1 MVENSKDVARQN
13 LLQLVERVD
22 AVSHLIHSE
31 RNIREA
37 SKLGIERQIQGVRD
51 VVESDRSARRTE
63 AAATVSLIEEGRQ
76 ALLEE
81 SRAREAFEER
91 HGFDINNLSDRIE
104 ALQRS
109 SAEKDQDLSNQL
121 KMVATQCYNAVQENS
136 RTVAQVRSG
145 AESAQIEAGSRLLNL
160 EDRATSLEARV
171 MEEKSWQGQS
181 FDRMHEK
188 YEKLTHAVEQIR
200 LSERG

>member
-81 SRAREAFEER
+81 SRSREAFEER

-171 MEEKSWQGQS
+171 MEEKNWQGQS